1 MNLSLARI
9 MYGTNE
15 DLHAQVA
22 QNAPAV
28 LAISPRHAV
37 EILPVA
43 TAIQA
48 EGLRGL
54 LHRAWKN
61 LSGKL

>member
-1 MNLSLARI
+1 VNLSLARI

-15 DLHAQVA
+15 DFHAKTA
-22 QNAPAV
+22 HNAPASQ
-28 LAISPRHAV
+28 AISLRV
-37 EILPVA
+37 RENSIA
-43 TAIQA
+43 TAVQL
-48 EGLRGL
+48 EGLREL